1 MKTVKIFVYGT
12 LKKGFRNHDRF
23 CGNAIG
29 IEPAT
34 VNGILYDTGCGFPAM
49 QLSDNPDDLVHGEII
64 TLPEADLPAIDR
76 LEGVPRLYQRIEVR
90 AESEAGTESAAY
102 CYVMEHLPP
111 GAIRKKGWLEMRD
124 QKKTRTNVKVP
135 LVGEDG
141 NAFAII
147 GRVRTALRRAG
158 YEPELIE
165 EFTRD
170 AMSGDYDHLIQTVL
184 EYVDAE

>member
-23 CGNAIG
+23 CGNAIS

-34 VNGILYDTGCGFPAM
+34 VNGKLYDTGWGFPAM
-49 QLSDNPDDLVHGEII
+49 QLSDNPEDIVHGEII
-64 TLPEADLPAIDR
+64 TIPEADLPAIDR
-76 LEGVPRLYQRIEVR
+76 LEGVPRLYQRVEAIAV
-90 AESEAGTESAAY
+90 SEAGTKSTTY

-111 GAIRKKGWLEMRD
+111 GAIRKKGWLEMRAP
-124 QKKTRTNVKVP
+124 KKPLTNVKVP
-135 LVGEDG
+135 LTGEDG

-147 GRVRTALRRAG
+147 GRVRTALRHAE
-158 YEPELIE
+158 YEPKLIE
-165 EFTRD
+165 QFTRD
-170 AMSGDYDHLIQTVL
+170 AMSGNYDHLIQTVL

>member
-23 CGNAIG
+23 CGNAIS
-29 IEPAT
+29 IEPVT
-34 VNGILYDTGCGFPAM
+34 VNGRLYDTGWGFPAM
-49 QLSDNPDDLVHGEII
+49 QLSDNPDDIVHGEII

-76 LEGVPRLYQRIEVR
+76 LEGVPRLYQRIEVMVM
-90 AESEAGTESAAY
+90 SETGTESAAY
-102 CYVMEHLPP
+102 CYIMEHLPP
-111 GAIRKKGWLEMRD
+111 GAIRKEGWQEMRD
-124 QKKTRTNVKVP
+124 PKKPWTSVKVP
-135 LVGEDG
+135 LTGEDG

-165 EFTRD
+165 EFTRE